1 MRSAT
6 DLSNRCA
13 RCLVRRDLCLCGEVV
28 AVPTRTRFVV
38 VRHVLEKFRSTNT
51 GRIALLALPNASLV
65 EFGGE
70 EPSGTLEALIGPQA
84 ALLFPDGGR
93 PVDGPVDGA
102 VGTVVVVDGSWSQ
115 ARRMVQRIP
124 ALRGLPRLSLPE
136 RPEGESLPR
145 LRAANRPDGL
155 STIEAMVR
163 ALELLEGEN
172 VASPLAD
179 LCRLHAARS
188 RAAKGL
194 AVDG

>member
-6 DLSNRCA
+6 DLTNRCA
-13 RCLVRRDLCLCGEVV
+13 RCLVRRDLCLCAEVV
-28 AVPTRTRFVV
+28 TVPTRTSFVV

-51 GRIALLALPNASLV
+51 GRIALLALSNGSLV

-70 EPSGTLEALIGPQA
+70 DPPGSLGPLIGPDA

-93 PVDGPVDGA
+93 PFEGP

-124 ALRGLPRLSLPE
+124 ALRCLPRLSLPM
-136 RPEGESLPR
+136 GEALPR
-145 LRAANRPDGL
+145 LRAPTRPDGL

-163 ALELLEGEN
+163 ALSLLEGEE
-172 VASPLAD
+172 VARPLAD

-194 AVDG
+194 PTT